1 MNTSVRTLV
10 TGCAL
15 LVVCTLVAA
24 DAAKLDL
31 KDVKC
36 PVSGGPAKEVGA
48 VDYKGAKI
56 YCCCTNCPKKFAEEK
71 EKFAAKANQQLLQ
84 TKQFVQKCCPLANK
98 PVNDEKSVTIGGVA
112 VKFCCDGCKGKV
124 EKASDDE
131 KMALVFA
138 DKVFDKAFGL
148 PKKEE
153 KKEGSISIKKPRD

>member
-31 KDVKC
+31 KDCKC
-36 PVSGGPAKEVGA
+36 PVSGGAAKEIGA

-56 YCCCTNCPKKFAEEK
+56 YCCCDQCPAAFKKETA
-71 EKFAAKANQQLLQ
+71 KFSAKANHQLVQ
-84 TKQFVQKCCPLANK
+84 TKQFVQKCCPLAGK

-124 EKASDDE
+124 EKATDDE
-131 KMALVFA
+131 KLDLVFA
-138 DKVFDKAFGL
+138 DKPFDKAFGL

-153 KKEGSISIKKPRD
+153 PKEKQTKKDKS